1 MVAREDAAKRTAEEP
16 APPARAVSAASLIA
30 SARALVPML
39 REQQEEADER
49 GYYSDEVHRQFLQ
62 AGLYRILQPK
72 MFGGYELD
80 LGTFLAVVAEIS
92 RGHPSTG
99 WCYTLASSH
108 CLILASHWSEQ
119 AQRELFGPSGE
130 FRSSHRSVPAGTFKK
145 VEGGYL
151 IESGSWSYSSGTAV
165 ATHFGGGTLL
175 PDAQGNRVS
184 VNFFVPREKVTILSD
199 WGGDR
204 SLGMRGSA
212 SHTVRIDNVFV
223 PDHHLSWGNFLLEQ
237 TDREGTPGTR
247 LHGNPMYLGVVGGPY
262 HLTFSAMML
271 GTARAAI
278 EEFEQLIRT
287 RKVIGNPNL
296 YIYQQTDV
304 QAALGEAMVLA
315 DSAEAVMRAAADL
328 YREHCER
335 WARDGTPIGAA
346 DTMRAWAMARQSCL
360 MSCNAV
366 ELLFRRG
373 TPTVT
378 ARGHKL
384 QRYFR
389 DIQMYLVHPAA
400 QPWVPRGRAQSYL
413 GLQVEYFSARK

>member
-1 MVAREDAAKRTAEEP
+1 MIAPRDAMGRVGEAEGPHGRDMSATA
-16 APPARAVSAASLIA
+16 LIA
-30 SARALVPML
+30 RARALVPML

-49 GYYSDEVHRQFLQ
+49 GYYSEAVHREFLA
-62 AGLYRILQPK
+62 AGLYRILQPR
-72 MFGGYELD
+72 MFGGHELD
-80 LGTFLAVVAEIS
+80 LGTFLEVVAEIS

-108 CLILASHWSEQ
+108 CLILASHWGEQ
-119 AQRELFGPSGE
+119 AQRELFGPAGD
-130 FRSSHRSVPAGTFKK
+130 FRSSHRSVPAGKFRR

-151 IESGSWSYSSGTAV
+151 IESGSWSYSSGTPV
-165 ATHFGGGTLL
+165 ATHFGGGALL
-175 PDAQGNRVS
+175 PDAQGNLVS
-184 VNFFVPREKVTILSD
+184 VNFFVPREKVTILPD
-199 WGGDR
+199 WGGDH
-204 SLGMRGSA
+204 SLGMRGSG
-212 SHTVRIDNVFV
+212 SHTVRIENVFV
-223 PDHHLSWGNFLLEQ
+223 PDHHLSWGNFLLDQ
-237 TDREGTPGTR
+237 ADPQGTPGTR

-287 RKVIGNPNL
+287 RKVIGNPSL

-328 YREHCER
+328 YRECCDR
-335 WARDGTPIGAA
+335 WARTGAPIRSA
-346 DTMRAWAMARQSCL
+346 DTMRMWAMARQSCL

-366 ELLFRRG
+366 ELVFLRG

-378 ARGHKL
+378 MRGHRL

-389 DIQMYLVHPAA
+389 DIQMYRVHPAS
-400 QPWVPRGRAQSYL
+400 QPWVPRGRAQSHL
-413 GLQVEYFSARK
+413 GLPVEYFTARK

>member
-1 MVAREDAAKRTAEEP
+1 MIAPRDATGRVGEAEGPHGRDMSATA
-16 APPARAVSAASLIA
+16 LIA
-30 SARALVPML
+30 RARALVPML

-49 GYYSDEVHRQFLQ
+49 GYYSEAVHREFLA
-62 AGLYRILQPK
+62 AGLYRILQPR
-72 MFGGYELD
+72 MFGGHELD
-80 LGTFLAVVAEIS
+80 LGTFLEVVTEIS

-108 CLILASHWSEQ
+108 CLILASHWGEQ
-119 AQRELFGPSGE
+119 AQRELFGPAGD
-130 FRSSHRSVPAGTFKK
+130 FRSSHRSVPAGKFKR

-151 IESGSWSYSSGTAV
+151 IESGSWSYSSGTPV
-165 ATHFGGGTLL
+165 ATHFGGGALL
-175 PDAQGNRVS
+175 PDAQGNLVS
-184 VNFFVPREKVTILSD
+184 VNFFVPREKVTILPD
-199 WGGDR
+199 WGGDH
-204 SLGMRGSA
+204 SLGMRGSG
-212 SHTVRIDNVFV
+212 SHTVRIENVFV
-223 PDHHLSWGNFLLEQ
+223 PDHHLSWGNFLLDQ
-237 TDREGTPGTR
+237 ADPQGTPGTR

-287 RKVIGNPNL
+287 RKVIGNPSL

-328 YREHCER
+328 YRECCDR
-335 WARDGTPIGAA
+335 WASTGAPIRSA
-346 DTMRAWAMARQSCL
+346 DTMRMWAMARQSCL
-360 MSCNAV
+360 MSCSAV
-366 ELLFRRG
+366 ELVFLRG

-378 ARGHKL
+378 MRGHRL

-389 DIQMYLVHPAA
+389 DIQMYRVHPAS
-400 QPWVPRGRAQSYL
+400 QPWVPRGRAQSHL
-413 GLQVEYFSARK
+413 GLPVEYFTARK